1 MMMQERLGRYL
12 REKQGEIRYL
22 DMKEKNPNRII
33 KLCVMIGLLL
43 ITLVMG
49 VYTVHVAYHK
59 IEDPS
64 GVDACFILHCI
75 AYILLFVLLTFV
87 SRQALFGKKYK
98 DSLEKLF
105 LPMIVVLGFL
115 YLLIIPIMVVPD
127 EYVHIYTA
135 YDVSD
140 VMMGTHD
147 AETVIMRQVD
157 EEHIYNPIKITKEDY
172 NSQYEGVFQRP
183 ENTNLIKTAHISEQ
197 TPRYLYILSG
207 MGITIGRLLGTSTT
221 MLYLLGRLM
230 NFLAF
235 IAATYYAIK
244 RIPFGKGIVMVWALL
259 PITLQQACSISYDSP
274 VFALSIL
281 VTATTMSAAY
291 GEETNRKARLV
302 NNIVMILSCLLLL
315 PCKGFS
321 LLPLVVLPLMLIPGV
336 LRQHKDKVD
345 AIKQKMKPWMKV
357 LIFAVAGIA
366 VFACAAVLVLVVR
379 RWLQP
384 ENINNT
390 YIAWSDSPGYTIGY
404 FLKNPIRL
412 LEIMINTLW
421 YESGSYIQQMLGSYL
436 GWLEIQV
443 PLVFVMG
450 FFLLFF
456 YVSMRKENER
466 QLIKTGDRIWM
477 ILVFVGVSSLAV
489 AAMLLYWTPNAL
501 VMVAGLQGRY
511 FLPVLV
517 VGFLAV
523 RTKRTCVSENA
534 DQYAA
539 MWTVFLQMHA
549 ITAIFWTVDNV

>member
-12 REKQGEIRYL
+12 HEKQVEIRYL

-135 YDVSD
+135 YDMSD

>member
-1 MMMQERLGRYL
+1 M
-12 REKQGEIRYL
+12 
-22 DMKEKNPNRII
+22 
-33 KLCVMIGLLL
+33 L
-43 ITLVMG
+43 I
-49 VYTVHVAYHK
+49 
-59 IEDPS
+59 S
-64 GVDACFILHCI
+64 GV
-75 AYILLFVLLTFV
+75 
-87 SRQALFGKKYK
+87 
-98 DSLEKLF
+98 
-105 LPMIVVLGFL
+105 
-115 YLLIIPIMVVPD
+115 
-127 EYVHIYTA
+127 
-135 YDVSD
+135 
-140 VMMGTHD
+140 
-147 AETVIMRQVD
+147 
-157 EEHIYNPIKITKEDY
+157 
-172 NSQYEGVFQRP
+172 
-183 ENTNLIKTAHISEQ
+183 
-197 TPRYLYILSG
+197 
-207 MGITIGRLLGTSTT
+207 
-221 MLYLLGRLM
+221 
-230 NFLAF
+230 
-235 IAATYYAIK
+235 
-244 RIPFGKGIVMVWALL
+244 
-259 PITLQQACSISYDSP
+259 LQ
-274 VFALSIL
+274 
-281 VTATTMSAAY
+281 
-291 GEETNRKARLV
+291 
-302 NNIVMILSCLLLL
+302 
-315 PCKGFS
+315 
-321 LLPLVVLPLMLIPGV
+321 
-336 LRQHKDKVD
+336 QHKDKVD

-366 VFACAAVLVLVVR
+366 VLACAAVLVLVVR

-421 YESGSYIQQMLGSYL
+421 FESGSYIQQMLGSYL

-517 VGFLAV
+517 VGLLAV

>member
-1 MMMQERLGRYL
+1 MQERLGRYL
-12 REKQGEIRYL
+12 HEKQGEIRYL

-135 YDVSD
+135 YDMSD

>member
-12 REKQGEIRYL
+12 HEKQGEIRYL

-135 YDVSD
+135 YDMSD

>member
-1 MMMQERLGRYL
+1 MQERLGRYL
-12 REKQGEIRYL
+12 HEKQGEIRYL

-135 YDVSD
+135 YDMSD

-336 LRQHKDKVD
+336 LQQHKDKVD

-390 YIAWSDSPGYTIGY
+390 YIAWSDSPGYTIGH

>member
-1 MMMQERLGRYL
+1 MQERLGRYL
-12 REKQGEIRYL
+12 HEKQGEIRYL

-135 YDVSD
+135 YDMSD

-336 LRQHKDKVD
+336 LQQHKDKVD